1 MFSEYKTFRLIAW
14 AVSLICTV
22 VVVQASLVQASPYN
36 QDQGIAVINSP
47 TSDEVIRGQV
57 QIVGS
62 ADHPNSAYFAYYAI
76 DIDPAGTQSWQ
87 FLADGRNRVINGNLA
102 TWNTALFPDGNYDIQ
117 LRVVWV
123 DGNFGRDVIQSVAV
137 SNTAPLPT
145 ATPLATA
152 TTINF
157 ATLLPEISTNTPLPP
172 TETPRVIIEGP
183 IVDTPTPRPTATSTP
198 TLVGPTLV
206 APDSGS
212 SIIPS
217 VDVIPWAALR
227 NAFMYGCG
235 LMLVIFLFFGFL
247 SALRMVFKGFV
258 QRQSRF

>member
-1 MFSEYKTFRLIAW
+1 MFSDHKNFKFI
-14 AVSLICTV
+14 VSLVGLLCVGII
-22 VVVQASLVQASPYN
+22 VQASIVQASPHN

-76 DIDPAGTQSWQ
+76 DIAPAGTQSWQ

-102 TWNTALFPDGNYDIQ
+102 TWNTTLFPDGSYDIQ
-117 LRVVWV
+117 LRVVWI
-123 DGNFGRDVIQSVAV
+123 DGNFGRDVIQSVSV
-137 SNTAPLPT
+137 SNTAPPPT

-212 SIIPS
+212 SVLPS
-217 VDVIPWAALR
+217 VEGISFSPLR